1 MKSHCKS
8 HIYDIFWPTWWK
20 YFEVATF
27 LVENMKSTLAI
38 RLHWHRQPWM
48 CNHPVS
54 HCAAFYFVRCSLG
67 RIKKKKKRMNH
78 IMDSDWKVL
87 FGFELPPLELSGL
100 WILSCGRK
108 PQSCSAVS
116 LGALKWSNGSCS
128 HGLCPHT
135 PWPPPLT
142 QLQGF
147 TLQSPNPS
155 QAQSWGCSE
164 EKKGT
169 VSHHYWNYSWL
180 SHELVLILCF
190 SMFLVSWN

>member
-1 MKSHCKS
+1 MWRVHWQYVFIGIDNPECATIQFLTVRHFISL
-8 HIYDIFWPTWWK
+8 D
-20 YFEVATF
+20 VAWGE
-27 LVENMKSTLAI
+27 L
-38 RLHWHRQPWM
+38 
-48 CNHPVS
+48 
-54 HCAAFYFVRCSLG
+54 
-67 RIKKKKKRMNH
+67 KKKKKRMNH
-78 IMDSDWKVL
+78 IMDGDWKVL

-116 LGALKWSNGSCS
+116 SGALKWSNGSCS

-190 SMFLVSWN
+190 SMFLASWN